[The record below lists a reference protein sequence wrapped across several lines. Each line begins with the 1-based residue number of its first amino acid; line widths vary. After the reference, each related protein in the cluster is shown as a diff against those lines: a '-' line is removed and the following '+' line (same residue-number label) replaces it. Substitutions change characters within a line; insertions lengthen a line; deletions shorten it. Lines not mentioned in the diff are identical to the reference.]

1 MQHFVQKK
9 DKALSSEDDTFIRVD
24 PKKVNREQK
33 IQKYKEKVASEEYMD
48 SAIQKIA
55 RDLTYFLTK

>member
-1 MQHFVQKK
+1 MQNFVQKK
-9 DKALSSEDDTFIRVD
+9 DRDSSSNDETFIRVD
-24 PKKVNREQK
+24 PKKVKREQK
-33 IQKYKEKVASEEYMD
+33 IQQYKEKVASEEYMD